1 MAKMTKRE
9 SDVMEI
15 FWNHPGEHL
24 SASDI
29 MNYSD
34 GLSIYTIQQILRRLL
49 ENNMV
54 VVSGVSTNKK
64 ALIRMYSPV
73 YSRAEY
79 ISGSVDMK
87 TMEALAMHFVSDV
100 DDEQMLERIKQKIE
114 QRQKELKGQ

>member
-15 FWNHPGEHL
+15 FWNHPGEQL

-64 ALIRMYSPV
+64 AL
-73 YSRAEY
+73 
-79 ISGSVDMK
+79 
-87 TMEALAMHFVSDV
+87 H
-100 DDEQMLERIKQKIE
+100 KQNF
-114 QRQKELKGQ
+114 